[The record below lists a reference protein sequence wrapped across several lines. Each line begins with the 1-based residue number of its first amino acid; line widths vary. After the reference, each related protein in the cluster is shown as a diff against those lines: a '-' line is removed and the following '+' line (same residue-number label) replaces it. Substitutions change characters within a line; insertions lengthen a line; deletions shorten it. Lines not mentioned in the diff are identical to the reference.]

1 MSKQFGRLV
10 FAGAV
15 AGAIMCG
22 AVGAMAQQAI
32 VGLVTKTDT
41 NPFFV
46 KMRQGAE
53 AEAQKAGVKLMTF
66 AGKYDGDNQAQVE
79 AIESLIAAGAKGI
92 LITPS
97 DTAAIVPTVEKA
109 RQAGILVI
117 ALDTPLNPITAADAT
132 FATDNFK
139 AGELIGQ
146 WAKATLGDKAASAKI
161 ALLDLSPNQV
171 TVDVLRD
178 QGFLQGFGIDIKDAK
193 HIGDEVDARIVGH
206 DVTGGAEE
214 GGRTAMENLLQKD
227 PDINV
232 VYTINEPAAAG
243 AYEALK
249 AVGKE
254 KDVLLVSVDGGC
266 PGVKNVKGGII
277 GATSMQ
283 FPLLMASKGIDAVA
297 EFAKSGKKPEL
308 TPGLDFYNTGV
319 ELITDK
325 PVPGL
330 PSLDSAQGLEKCWG

>member
-1 MSKQFGRLV
+1 
-10 FAGAV
+10 
-15 AGAIMCG
+15 
-22 AVGAMAQQAI
+22 
-32 VGLVTKTDT
+32 
-41 NPFFV
+41 
-46 KMRQGAE
+46 MRQGAE

-193 HIGDEVDARIVGH
+193 HIGDEVDARIVG
-206 DVTGGAEE
+206 T
-214 GGRTAMENLLQKD
+214 TS
-227 PDINV
+227 
-232 VYTINEPAAAG
+232 PAAPRRAG
-243 AYEALK
+243 ARRWRTCCRRIPI
-249 AVGKE
+249 
-254 KDVLLVSVDGGC
+254 S
-266 PGVKNVKGGII
+266 
-277 GATSMQ
+277 TS
-283 FPLLMASKGIDAVA
+283 S
-297 EFAKSGKKPEL
+297 
-308 TPGLDFYNTGV
+308 TPSTSRRRRG
-319 ELITDK
+319 
-325 PVPGL
+325 PMRR
-330 PSLDSAQGLEKCWG
+330 